1 MGNHRLN
8 DATFMKNN
16 KGEITLA
23 TLGLIVLGTVIVGF
37 FIPKPKFL
45 DSRSREADKSSEVS
59 AEVEEAV
66 RKAKKADNDKGE
78 VVAAGL
84 VQIGVAAGQ
93 LPDSPQATFIG
104 REAAFMSPLLPP
116 PSPVALLA
124 SERRRVAL
132 LEGKLELAD
141 KLYAQGTKENAQLLE
156 RAVNAEVKLG
166 AAQEARRAVDVQLQ
180 ESAAYA
186 RGQDAVIGV
195 LVGIVV
201 LVVVLWVFAK
211 VNGFGP
217 KTLGN
222 MLADIRSGDSVVTVF
237 DRYVPV
243 RLQRVVRHAASDA
256 SINMKTP

>member
-1 MGNHRLN
+1 
-8 DATFMKNN
+8 MKNN
-16 KGEITLA
+16 KGEVTLA
-23 TLGLIVLGTVIVGF
+23 TLGLIVLGTLVIGF

-66 RKAKKADNDKGE
+66 RKAQKADNEKGE
-78 VVAAGL
+78 VVAASL
-84 VQIGVAAGQ
+84 NQIGVAAGQ
-93 LPDSPQATFIG
+93 LPESPQATFIG
-104 REAAFMSPLLPP
+104 REAAFVSPLLPA
-116 PSPVALLA
+116 PSPMALLA

-141 KLYAQGTKENAQLLE
+141 KLYAEGSKDNAKLLE
-156 RAVNAEVKLG
+156 RAVKAEAKLD
-166 AAQEARRAVDVQLQ
+166 AAQVARRGVDSQLQ

-195 LVGIVV
+195 LIGIVV

-222 MLADIRSGDSVVTVF
+222 MLADIRSGESAETVF

-243 RLQRVVRHAASDA
+243 RLQRDVRHAASDA
-256 SINMKTP
+256 SIHTKTSS